1 MAQCKSTAREF
12 IVNTFSPQVAAV
24 CSNNA
29 ETTCQKNNLSF
40 TELLQPFC
48 RLSCEGHIKDPL
60 GNTNI
65 VRCLQIS
72 IRDVNNTPPEPT
84 IARRMLNETVSS
96 SYTERST
103 IVNTGSIDLSLPLS
117 IPWFEAWR
125 DTFLNVQYPSD
136 HEFTRHFLA
145 CMIVVSTSDDEPLE
159 IIQQMA
165 AKLNQSI
172 PGQLP
177 KWFNNNVLR
186 YYILIHDTSQDNK
199 KKAEDVFRE
208 MKNIYGVNNCFLLQ
222 MNSRPPG
229 QSDDNIHLPDPW
241 SQFIVKNGSI
251 SSGSGQNS
259 SPRTPADTSGVSAMP
274 YPINTDSEKIIQV
287 GTPLTPQASNFPTT
301 DFTDLVNTPTEINE
315 LNVQLEIGQE
325 AVPITIHPLSPLQET
340 IDNDIIIGNS
350 KIHLDN
356 SPINVNVWADSPG
369 QITIGTTTIQ
379 HGTRLS
385 LDDLERLKFMMSE
398 FYLKSLL
405 PYVERQ
411 IGLLNDVISNK
422 KGVSRS
428 LFSATKRWFGTSK
441 PGVPGS
447 VPANVV
453 IYTSESPE
461 LQLRRLGD
469 LYFMFGLFGL
479 AYQAYHNAKRD
490 FAVDQAWLYY
500 AGALEMAALSAF
512 MQDEMTRKTIEY
524 MDDAILTYLNTCK
537 MPQFAT
543 RATLLSAE
551 CLKNR
556 GLYSDA
562 AKQLIRMTSEDSD
575 LRSALLLEQAAYCF
589 IGPKMI
595 RKYAFHIV
603 IAGHRFSKAGQ
614 KKHSLRCYQQAYQVY
629 CGKGWSFAE
638 DHIHFTLG
646 RQAHSLKQ
654 TAFAVTFYEKLL
666 NPTSKQ
672 PALQQAAFLREF
684 LHTTNALLQESK
696 GSDVKNLSIL
706 PLPLINGNEIK
717 VLPGPYLK
725 GDNNLELVSQL
736 TLIDS
741 DNTEWSK
748 LEEQIVT
755 EAQGSV
761 PMIFKPSL
769 LIYTNKTNNSQKSNV
784 FINEPIF
791 ISIQL
796 YNPLEI
802 SLPLTNIKLLWSFET
817 KENEILTNESN
828 ELREK
833 YFNIIEEQLVDNF
846 LLQSNSKQD
855 LILYLKP
862 KILGSLQIIGICY
875 NLSSSGDFNQ
885 SDEAHSLSVC
895 GKRLFEIKGP
905 KLKHIKEKPNAVLY
919 GNDYRLSMNVIEK
932 APFMEISLSKLSPE
946 MLSGEIQN
954 VELTLKNIG
963 NAALTNVHVGFSN
976 PKLISFTNEKIV
988 NLNSGKLKNKSCVH
1002 KIPLNILNINENY
1015 STNFWIRAPTTENHK
1030 LDLLFYYEN
1039 SEFKSKYRIIRYSL
1053 HLTVLDSIQI
1063 NAITRASCSIINDA
1077 NPTLNLILK
1086 IKNMNQ
1092 VHDPFINEIEL
1103 IDVALQSKNWSLI
1116 NNKKSLKITK
1126 IHPQQTTHFL
1136 LKLKQTDNLQYS
1148 NVKLMENFQIPSITT
1163 SPYIDFIKKRNNENT
1178 SNENELINSIIM
1190 NVNSILILRWKA
1202 NVMERNIIVREAI
1215 GQQHIDIMTIG
1226 KYYNEPIDIT
1236 KIEPIIEYGAR
1247 LKIFGPDANVD
1258 GRNSHV
1264 KIDKYS
1270 ENECQKNILCYSLKH
1285 VNLMKHNFQRKRFC
1299 SIPIIMTM
1307 QNNSSLK
1314 IDVKINT
1321 IGTSSQTHLPSIKSQ
1336 LYTPQASTFY
1346 RYAGHTAIEC
1356 DIEPFGNRKI
1366 KLQVIIPASGT
1377 YDLASRLDVS
1387 IRFVSR
1393 GEYIPQKWHI
1403 ESICIVNNEL
1413 S

>member
-29 ETTCQKNNLSF
+29 EITCQKNNLSF

-48 RLSCEGHIKDPL
+48 RLSCEGHIKDPQ
-60 GNTNI
+60 GNTSA
-65 VRCLQIS
+65 VRCLQIL
-72 IRDVNNTPPEPT
+72 IRDVNSTPPEPA
-84 IARRMLNETVSS
+84 IARRMLNETVSCS
-96 SYTERST
+96 FTERST
-103 IVNTGSIDLSLPLS
+103 VVNTGSIDLSLPVS

-186 YYILIHDTSQDNK
+186 YYILIHDTYQDNK

-208 MKNIYGVNNCFLLQ
+208 MKNVYGVNNCFLLQ

-241 SQFIVKNGSI
+241 SQFIVKNGSL

-274 YPINTDSEKIIQV
+274 YPISTDNEKIIQV
-287 GTPLTPQASNFPTT
+287 GTPLTPQASNFLTT
-301 DFTDLVNTPTEINE
+301 DFTDLVNTPVEISE
-315 LNVQLEIGQE
+315 STVQLEIGQE
-325 AVPITIHPLSPLQET
+325 AVPTHHPLMSESE
-340 IDNDIIIGNS
+340 NS

-356 SPINVNVWADSPG
+356 PPINVNVWADSPG
-369 QITIGTTTIQ
+369 QATTSVS

-441 PGVPGS
+441 PGVPGA
-447 VPANVV
+447 VPANIV

-512 MQDEMTRKTIEY
+512 MQEEMTRKSIEY

-556 GLYSDA
+556 GLYADS

-614 KKHSLRCYQQAYQVY
+614 KRHSLRCYQQAYEVY
-629 CGKGWSFAE
+629 CGKGWSFAD

-646 RQAHSLKQ
+646 RQATSLKQ
-654 TAFAVTFYEKLL
+654 TSFAVKFYEKLL
-666 NPTSKQ
+666 NPVSRQ

-684 LHTTNALLQESK
+684 LHATNALLQELK
-696 GSDVKNLSIL
+696 GAEEKSLSLL
-706 PLPLINGNEIK
+706 PLPLIDGNEIK
-717 VLPGPYLK
+717 VLPGPFLK
-725 GDNNLELVSQL
+725 AGNNLELVSQIL
-736 TLIDS
+736 SIDS
-741 DNTEWSK
+741 DSTNWSK
-748 LEEQIVT
+748 LEERAVA

-761 PMIFKPSL
+761 PMIFKPSIS
-769 LIYTNKTNNSQKSNV
+769 IYSSKSNNSSKLNV
-784 FINEPIF
+784 FIDEPIY
-791 ISIQL
+791 ISVQL

-802 SLPLTNIKLLWSFET
+802 PLPLTKITLLWSFEAG
-817 KENEILTNESN
+817 ENVFTNESLN
-828 ELREK
+828 SGEYLD
-833 YFNIIEEQLVDNF
+833 IIEAQSIDNYV
-846 LLQSNSKQD
+846 LQSGSKQD
-855 LILYLKP
+855 LVLYLKP
-862 KILGSLQIIGICY
+862 KMIGSLKVIGVSY
-875 NLSSSGDFNQ
+875 NLSADLETPSPN
-885 SDEAHSLSVC
+885 VC

-905 KLKHIKEKPNAVLY
+905 KLKHVKEKPDVVLY
-919 GNDYRLSMNVIEK
+919 GNDYRLWMNVVEK
-932 APFMEISLSKLSPE
+932 APFLDISFSTMSPE

-954 VELTLKNIG
+954 VELTLKNTG
-963 NAALTNVHVGFSN
+963 NAALSNVHIGFSD
-976 PKLISFTNEKIV
+976 PKLVSFSKSRIN
-988 NLNSGKLKNKSCVH
+988 GKSCVH
-1002 KIPLNILNINENY
+1002 KIPPTTLNIGECY
-1015 STNFWIRAPTTENHK
+1015 TTTFWVRAPTTENHK

-1039 SEFKSKYRIIRYSL
+1039 SEFKSSKYRVSRHSL

-1063 NAITRASCSIINDA
+1063 SAIARTSSTVVSKG
-1077 NPTLNLILK
+1077 PTLNLILK

-1103 IDVALQSKNWSLI
+1103 VNAAFQSKNWSLV
-1116 NNKKSLKITK
+1116 NCPTKVTK
-1126 IHPQQTTHFL
+1126 IHPQQTIHFL
-1136 LKLKQTDNLQYS
+1136 LKLRRHSVKDLEAKNELYS
-1148 NVKLMENFQIPSITT
+1148 NVSLIKDDNMDPVTNV
-1163 SPYIDFIKKRNNENT
+1163 PYIDFIERRNISANVTSDNALDLAKKE
-1178 SNENELINSIIM
+1178 SEDYSINS
-1190 NVNSILILRWKA
+1190 VLILRWKA
-1202 NVMERNIIVREAI
+1202 KVMERSVVVREAV
-1215 GQQHIDIMTIG
+1215 GQQHVDIKVIS
-1226 KYYNEPIDIT
+1226 KYYNEPIDT
-1236 KIEPIIEYGAR
+1236 PEPIEYGSR
-1247 LKIFGPDANVD
+1247 LKIFGPDARTCLIKTNKH
-1258 GRNSHV
+1258 S
-1264 KIDKYS
+1264 
-1270 ENECQKNILCYSLKH
+1270 ECQKNVLWYSLKH
-1285 VNLMKHNFQRKRFC
+1285 VSCTKHNFKRKRFC
-1299 SIPIIMTM
+1299 PLPVIMTM
-1307 QNNSSLK
+1307 QNNSPSK
-1314 IDVKINT
+1314 VDVKINT

-1356 DIEPFGNRKI
+1356 RIEPFGHCKI
-1366 KLQVIIPASGT
+1366 KLLAIIPASGT

-1387 IRFVSR
+1387 IRLISR
-1393 GEYIPQKWHI
+1393 SEYIPQKWHI